1 MNKRIKISYGLIA
14 FSILGVIIAAS
25 EGKIMSGFI
34 GALPFL
40 VLGIYFYL
48 TKGKIKESK
57 KDKSTTNKW
66 SSWDLS
72 LHNNKAQAKKQI
84 KALDLTPYKF
94 DEDNL
99 QAEFISKDTGEIYIT
114 SLNSCTCESFK
125 REKVPCKHMYSLA
138 YTLGVFKPKLKKST
152 NQSEKERMLQDFSTL
167 DRECKYLIA
176 YEHIPTYCWSFLDK
190 EISQKLLDV
199 GFVTTTDD
207 LNVSLPKLTK
217 NDLFNILDNNN
228 ISYKKSFSKSQIIEL
243 LIMNEDKILNNDL
256 KATLPI
262 PIKLNKDIVPYLGT
276 FRGKYANEYS
286 EH

>member
-72 LHNNKAQAKKQI
+72 LHNNKSQAKKQI
-84 KALDLTPYKF
+84 KALDLKPYKF

-176 YEHIPTYCWSFLDK
+176 YEHIPTYSWSFLDK
-190 EISQKLLDV
+190 EISQKLLDI
-199 GFVTTTDD
+199 GFVITTDD
-207 LNVSLPKLTK
+207 LNVILPKLTK
-217 NDLFNILDNNN
+217 DELYNILDNHN
-228 ISYKKSFSKSQIIEL
+228 ISYKKSFPKSQIIEL
-243 LIMNEDKILNNDL
+243 LIMNKDKVLNDDL
-256 KATLPI
+256 KAKLPV
-262 PIKLNKDIVPYLGT
+262 PIKLNKDIVPYIGT